1 MSGTHKNKIKNEQ
14 FLGESIYLADMEI
27 RLLMELEGAVEGLL
41 DLTTD
46 VVLRL
51 PSLLLLLLLIVKKF
65 RGDLRPNDRI
75 VGPMTGPLGRPC
87 AEDIL
92 GGRNILGNPSGG

>member
-14 FLGESIYLADMEI
+14 FLGESIYLADTEI
-27 RLLMELEGAVEGLL
+27 RLLMELEGAVEGML

-51 PSLLLLLLLIVKKF
+51 LGLLLLLFVAKK
-65 RGDLRPNDRI
+65 L
-75 VGPMTGPLGRPC
+75 
-87 AEDIL
+87 
-92 GGRNILGNPSGG
+92 